1 MLENNRILVSRNMD
15 MMDIDKIIEKTQ
27 QYERLRS
34 ELITEIQF
42 MVSRARTLTEWLN
55 SLAATDDSINDIS
68 EYEMYE
74 ELYCLEGIDENNDLE
89 MTRYFDLVID
99 LKYKLDSLE
108 ELLGNK
114 IRWKIYVLHCN
125 LTDKSKSSIPATQAK
140 SSHLQHEVHEVID
153 RMWFYQNNICYKIY
167 DKITRLGWI
176 GHMGFKNNDYYWE
189 IKLIYDVVIL
199 QFEALLLRKDYIAVH

>member
-1 MLENNRILVSRNMD
+1 

-34 ELITEIQF
+34 ELITEIQL
-42 MVSRARTLTEWLN
+42 MVSRARTLTESLN

-74 ELYCLEGIDENNDLE
+74 ELYCLEDNDLE

-114 IRWKIYVLHCN
+114 IR
-125 LTDKSKSSIPATQAK
+125 
-140 SSHLQHEVHEVID
+140 
-153 RMWFYQNNICYKIY
+153 
-167 DKITRLGWI
+167 
-176 GHMGFKNNDYYWE
+176 
-189 IKLIYDVVIL
+189 
-199 QFEALLLRKDYIAVH
+199 

>member
-1 MLENNRILVSRNMD
+1 

-42 MVSRARTLTEWLN
+42 MVSRARTLTELLN

-74 ELYCLEGIDENNDLE
+74 ELYCLEDIDENNDLE

-114 IRWKIYVLHCN
+114 IR
-125 LTDKSKSSIPATQAK
+125 
-140 SSHLQHEVHEVID
+140 
-153 RMWFYQNNICYKIY
+153 
-167 DKITRLGWI
+167 
-176 GHMGFKNNDYYWE
+176 
-189 IKLIYDVVIL
+189 
-199 QFEALLLRKDYIAVH
+199 